1 MPDNTKPQPPP
12 QQELP
17 AVPAEKFVR
26 TYANAANM
34 EVTPWDFKIVFGE
47 LKKTE
52 GKLVIE
58 QSVEVTMSPQHA
70 KALAEIL
77 SNNIREYEK
86 NVGEIKIP
94 RPPNPPSEN
103 QQSMPSLIGK
113 A

>member
-1 MPDNTKPQPPP
+1 MPDNKTPQPPQ

-17 AVPAEKFVR
+17 TVPAEKFAR

-47 LKKTE
+47 LKKSE

-77 SNNIREYEK
+77 NNNIREYEK
-86 NVGEIKIP
+86 NVGEIKLP
-94 RPPNPPSEN
+94 RPPSTPSEN

-113 A
+113 P

>member
-1 MPDNTKPQPPP
+1 MPG
-12 QQELP
+12 
-17 AVPAEKFVR
+17 EKFVR

-47 LKKTE
+47 LKKSE
-52 GKLVIE
+52 GKVVIE

-77 SNNIREYEK
+77 SSNVREYEK
-86 NVGEIKIP
+86 NIGEIKLP
-94 RPPNPPSEN
+94 RPPERASEN
-103 QQSMPSLIGK
+103 QQSGMPTLIGK